1 MLTYFKRYEILACV
15 LAVAVPLVVVN
26 VWSLATGQAMGFTA
40 AGAAVSIVLLLGGLF
55 VFTRLFAGM
64 AQNKAEALVSLYND
78 GCDARAFA
86 EGGGKIAASASTPL
100 NELSAWYLSFYANAL
115 IDLGQRNEAAKIG
128 LMLQE
133 SVQDAPDDAT
143 RLALYAD
150 LVPLVGALF
159 GPQKVSELSN
169 EALMLNVDAADEVA
183 AQRRSYLE
191 WARAVACAKLSRDT
205 DSLLANYRVIWGN
218 ADQCMRL
225 RVEYAVQ
232 EGKLHEALGNTEAAR
247 GCMRFAADNG
257 KDLPAAIEARAFFG
271 EK

>member
-15 LAVAVPLVVVN
+15 AAVAVPLVVVN
-26 VWSLATGQAMGFTA
+26 AWSLVTGQAMGFTA
-40 AGAAVSIVLLLGGLF
+40 AGAAVSVVLLLGGLF

-78 GCDARAFA
+78 GCDAKAFV
-86 EGGGKIAASASTPL
+86 EGGEKIAASASTPL

-115 IDLGQRNEAAKIG
+115 IDLGKRNEAAKIG

-159 GPQKVSELSN
+159 GPQKVSELAN
-169 EALMLNVDAADEVA
+169 EALMLPADAADEVA

-191 WARAVACAKLSRDT
+191 WARAVANAKLTHGT
-205 DSLLANYRVIWGN
+205 DSLLANYRVIWN
-218 ADQCMRL
+218 NPEQCMRL
-225 RVEYAVQ
+225 RVEYAHH
-232 EGKLHEALGNTEAAR
+232 EGKLHEALGNAEAAR

-257 KDLPAAIEARAFFG
+257 KDLPAAQEARAFFG